1 MMSHYTLETTQRD
14 IIAVLIIQGVAFACL
29 FIPLTTVA
37 LASIPR
43 QKLPD
48 ATGLNSLLRQI
59 GGSLG
64 LAVIATLI
72 PRYTEN
78 AMSSIGAHVDVTR
91 PEVAGRV
98 AGMTAAFQSRG
109 YDFGAATQAAE
120 RAMQGIVARQ
130 AAVLVFEKLFLVSGI
145 AFLFVLPLLVFLKSP
160 DHDDGPAPKVEAHL
174 EV

>member
-1 MMSHYTLETTQRD
+1 M
-14 IIAVLIIQGVAFACL
+14 
-29 FIPLTTVA
+29 A

-64 LAVIATLI
+64 LAVFATLI

-78 AMSSIGAHVDVTR
+78 AMSSIGTHVTMTR

-98 AGMTAAFQSRG
+98 AGMTQAFEARG
-109 YDFGAATQAAE
+109 YDLNTATQAAE
-120 RAMQGIVARQ
+120 RAMQGLVARQ
-130 AAVLVFEKLFLVSGI
+130 ASVLMFEKLFLVSGI
-145 AFLFVLPLLVFLKSP
+145 AFLFVLPLLFFLKSP
-160 DHDDGPAPKVEAHL
+160 DHDAGPAPKVEAHV